1 MKNTATD
8 PAASSNAP
16 SATAPQQPL
25 LLERNGA
32 IATLRFNRPEAL
44 NAIDVPMANAFLAAV
59 QSIAADPG
67 VRAVV
72 LCGSGRGFI
81 AGGDLATLRA
91 DPVQGAIDILTPLN
105 AALQLLAQMNAP
117 VIAQVHGAAAGA
129 GLSLVLMADYVIAAE
144 GTRFNLAYINLG
156 TSCDVGASWALPR
169 IVGVRQALEI
179 ALLGEAFTADDA
191 LRLGLVNRVVPGA
204 ELDSATTALA
214 QRLASGPTLAYGA
227 MKRLMRASMD
237 HTLPEQLAAEKD
249 AFVHCAGTEDFRAG
263 VEAFHQ
269 RQSPQFVGR

>member
-8 PAASSNAP
+8 PAAAATAP
-16 SATAPQQPL
+16 SAPSPQPPL

-32 IATLRFNRPEAL
+32 IATLRFNRPESL

-72 LCGSGRGFI
+72 LCGSGRGFM

>member
-8 PAASSNAP
+8 PAAAATAP
-16 SATAPQQPL
+16 SAPAPQPPL
-25 LLERNGA
+25 LLERHGA

-72 LCGSGRGFI
+72 LRGNGRGFM

-105 AALQLLAQMNAP
+105 QALLLLAQMNAP